1 MRRFF
6 GLLTLFGRED
16 FKTYRGTLTPEEH
29 DGRPGQHLT
38 LVHIPETAGSSFLED
53 SPGFMKRGDVLVGN
67 RGRSWWYTREIQQ
80 VAAEAMVVI
89 VRSPVAQTVSQFL
102 KCKYDTWGKRE
113 TRKSRFPRR
122 TAGDVFGGL
131 NVWLRHFTS
140 RDGNDTISDNFRCY
154 QPWNMQ
160 ARYLGAESVT
170 DHHYWYAE
178 SVSEL
183 RPSFA
188 RTKRALDESG
198 FVGIADF
205 YSATMCLFH
214 HHNTGN
220 YRSFTCSCAAA
231 LEKQKKSKAKKKKKR
246 RPVHCITSS
255 MRCRAITLACFHP
268 RRSKWYARSRALMR
282 SCLATAF
289 APSKG
294 ASRPHETP
302 QASTF
307 SVVTAESS
315 IASFETT
322 QVIAG
327 PSHHRTMPRRRRGY
341 HLKTPQIRRVPRER
355 MCFLCLHRDRTP
367 QWQFQLLSITSRMGA
382 SSAR

>member
-231 LEKQKKSKAKKKKKR
+231 LEKQKKSKAKKKEKKKASSLHHIKHEVPRYNISMLSPETFEMVRSLTRIDALVFGYSLRSFKR
-246 RPVHCITSS
+246 RVE
-255 MRCRAITLACFHP
+255 A
-268 RRSKWYARSRALMR
+268 ARN
-282 SCLATAF
+282 
-289 APSKG
+289 
-294 ASRPHETP
+294 
-302 QASTF
+302 
-307 SVVTAESS
+307 
-315 IASFETT
+315 TT
-322 QVIAG
+322 GVDI
-327 PSHHRTMPRRRRGY
+327 
-341 HLKTPQIRRVPRER
+341 
-355 MCFLCLHRDRTP
+355 LCGDR
-367 QWQFQLLSITSRMGA
+367 
-382 SSAR
+382 